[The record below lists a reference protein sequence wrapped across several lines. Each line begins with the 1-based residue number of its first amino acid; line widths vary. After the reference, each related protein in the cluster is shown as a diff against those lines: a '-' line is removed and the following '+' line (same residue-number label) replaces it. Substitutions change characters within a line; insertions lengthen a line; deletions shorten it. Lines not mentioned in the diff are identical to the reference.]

1 VSRPIVAIVGRP
13 NVGKS
18 TLFNRILGWRKAIVD
33 PQSGL
38 TRDRLYGVAEWR
50 GREFTVVDTAGL
62 DLETA
67 KDPSRAA
74 IEAQTKVAIDEAQ
87 VIVLLLDVRQGLTP
101 VDRDIATM
109 LRRSRRQVLVA
120 ANKAESTAS
129 TQLAHEILELGFGE
143 PHLVSAQHGTGIGD
157 FLDEIVAVL
166 PPRADEPELNKG
178 ADRLAIMGRP
188 NVGKS
193 SLLNALLGDERAL
206 VSAVP
211 GTTRDPVD
219 TELVFDGVAVALIDT
234 AGIRRKSTHRDRL
247 ERYSLLRGIK
257 AMDRADTVL
266 LVIDA
271 SAGVLA
277 QDQHVAGYALEAGKG
292 LVIVVNKIDLVE
304 QAKRK
309 PAHWRQAMARQFKF
323 APFAPLVL
331 VSAKTREGIGTVLPT
346 ALEVVGQRRIKMPPN
361 ELNKV
366 LRQAFLDHPPP
377 SYKGRRLK
385 LGFATQVASEAPTV
399 VMFVNDVGLL
409 HFSYRRYLE
418 KAVRERFGLIGNPIQ
433 LVLRAGDS
441 RSKSPGG
448 RTASRPVGAAPRPR
462 RTPKPAGEARPRRPR
477 HKVANSPPT
486 GAA

>member
-1 VSRPIVAIVGRP
+1 VPRPIVAIVGRP

-38 TRDRLYGVAEWR
+38 TRDRLYGVAEWS

-62 DLETA
+62 DLDSA
-67 KDPSRAA
+67 KDSSQAA
-74 IEAQTKVAIDEAQ
+74 IEFQTKVAIDQAD

-101 VDRDIATM
+101 VDREIAQL
-109 LRRSRRQVLVA
+109 LRRSRRNVIVA
-120 ANKAESTAS
+120 ANKADSPSERHF
-129 TQLAHEILELGFGE
+129 AHEILELGFEE
-143 PHLVSAQHGTGIGD
+143 PSLLSAQHGLGVGD
-157 FLDEIVAVL
+157 FLDRVL
-166 PPRADEPELNKG
+166 AALPEPELESPAEEKP
-178 ADRLAIMGRP
+178 DRLAIMGRP

-206 VSAVP
+206 VSPVP
-211 GTTRDPVD
+211 GTTRDPID
-219 TELVFDGVAVALIDT
+219 TELIFDGIPVVLIDT
-234 AGIRRKSTHRDRL
+234 AGIRRKSSNRDQI
-247 ERYSLLRGIK
+247 ERYSLMRGIH
-257 AMDRADTVL
+257 AMERADAVL

-304 QAKRK
+304 PEMRK
-309 PAHWRQAMARQFKF
+309 VAYWRKELLKDFKF
-323 APFAPLVL
+323 APFAPIVAI
-331 VSAKTREGIGTVLPT
+331 SAKTREGIGTLIPS

-366 LRQAFLDHPPP
+366 LREAFLEHPPP

-385 LGFATQVASEAPTV
+385 LGYGTQAGTETPTV
-399 VMFVNDVGLL
+399 VIFVNDIGLL

-418 KAVRERFGLIGNPIQ
+418 KKIRDRFGLFGNPLK
-433 LVLRAGDS
+433 LVLRAGGDK
-441 RSKSPGG
+441 RSGPTRVEKRTDAKRG
-448 RTASRPVGAAPRPR
+448 R
-462 RTPKPAGEARPRRPR
+462 
-477 HKVANSPPT
+477 
-486 GAA
+486 